1 MSGLTVRRCGDVV
14 VLDMPRNLRAAEVD
28 QLREQL
34 TDRRKEGDLKLVLN
48 AKELRRI
55 QEEDM
60 PILIRSLRSFNF
72 VGGKIVLVQTADSVR
87 GVLDRVGVMRHV
99 NAFETEEEGL
109 GFLGSRPNKPANT
122 KAAGKERNNNES
134 ESQNAG

>member
-1 MSGLTVRRCGDVV
+1 MSVLSVRRCGDVV

-55 QEEDM
+55 REEDM

-72 VGGKIVLVQTADSVR
+72 VGGKIVLVETASSVR
-87 GVLDRVGVMRHV
+87 GVLDRVGVMRHA

-109 GFLGSRPNKPANT
+109 SFLGSRPNKPANT
-122 KAAGKERNNNES
+122 KAAGKERSNNES